1 MFWLLTFNTEGKI
14 IRNKNIHKENDSIN
28 EIFLNNGRLGF
39 ELTYIS

>member
-1 MFWLLTFNTEGKI
+1 MFWLLTLTQRVKI